1 MKRLT
6 FLLACVALAG
16 CSRSVELGGS
26 PSISVVPAVEMP
38 QPSSAPGAANRP
50 FVLGPYDKLVVDVYG
65 IEEMAAREM
74 QVSSAGTIQ
83 FPLVGSISVIGK
95 GTDDVAAE
103 IAARLREQYV
113 RDPRVTVNMV
123 ENNSQLVTLDG
134 SVTRPGLYPVI
145 GGMTLVQ
152 AVASAG
158 GTAEF
163 AKLEEVVLFRSVNGQ
178 RYAGLYDLGAIRRG
192 AYEDPRIYPNDV
204 IVVGDSP
211 SRRLFRDVVQAA
223 PLITTPLLF
232 LINN

>member
-38 QPSSAPGAANRP
+38 QPSSAPGAANRT

-95 GTDDVAAE
+95 GTDDVATE

-134 SVTRPGLYPVI
+134 SVAKPGLYPVI

>member
-1 MKRLT
+1 VKRLT

-95 GTDDVAAE
+95 GTDDVATE

-134 SVTRPGLYPVI
+134 SVAKPGLYPVI

>member
-1 MKRLT
+1 VKRLT

-38 QPSSAPGAANRP
+38 QPSSAPGAANRT

-95 GTDDVAAE
+95 GTDDVATE

-134 SVTRPGLYPVI
+134 SVAKPGLYPVI